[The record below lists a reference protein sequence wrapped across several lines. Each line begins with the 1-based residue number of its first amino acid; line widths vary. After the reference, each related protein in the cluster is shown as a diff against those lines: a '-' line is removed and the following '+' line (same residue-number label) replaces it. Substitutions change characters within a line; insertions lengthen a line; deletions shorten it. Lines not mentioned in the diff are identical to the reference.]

1 MTIKLRPYQKEAVE
15 AALSTKDNALIVLPT
30 GSGKSYVV
38 NELIRKS
45 KAKHCVIFQPR
56 AHILKQNIASYE
68 ELLNKNDYAVMS
80 ASAGR
85 CELGKITFA
94 TIGTAMNRIEQF
106 KDTDLIIVD
115 EAHNLTLERKTGQY
129 LMFFKQLKYSGKI
142 IGLTA
147 TPFRYYRK
155 FDKSKMQTRPTIDV
169 LTEVKKEK
177 PFFKDICY
185 LMNISDAIADGRLL
199 QPTYELFKSN
209 GKMLRKT
216 ADGSS
221 YTKASIQEF
230 DIEHQDK
237 TVEICKIAYEEKS
250 KIICFVETI
259 EVADQVSEIL
269 QSQGINAKTVSSKRD
284 KKYNDEVLDEFK
296 NTKEKMILVN
306 VNILTEGYDA
316 RECDG
321 IVLSSPTASI
331 NRYIQRVGRALR
343 PYGDPN
349 PKIYDLAQSSLQFGQ
364 VEDIKIQKTSEGW
377 IARNKKKILTG
388 FQDEVSFEDIRER
401 ARKKSQE
408 DEGSSSEV
416 TQKTVFVPFRV
427 ARMRINEVTEPTL
440 SRRGNYYVRLEVTV
454 KNNGEYEDFTL
465 LEMQYNP
472 KNYFANKNLKEKRI
486 PRKGEILDNIVCSI
500 SSNGDNFG
508 FLNSYAFEKK
518 V

>member
-30 GSGKSYVV
+30 GSGKSFVV
-38 NELIRKS
+38 NELIRRSKS
-45 KAKHCVIFQPR
+45 KHCVIFQPR

-68 ELLNKNDYAVMS
+68 ELLNKDDYSVMS
-80 ASAGR
+80 ASVGKF
-85 CELGKITFA
+85 ELGKVTFA
-94 TIGTAMNRIEQF
+94 TIGTAMNRVDQF
-106 KDTDLIIVD
+106 KQTDLIIVD

-129 LMFFKQLKYSGKI
+129 KMFFKQLNYSGKV

-155 FDKSKMQTRPTIDV
+155 FDKSRMQTRPTIDI

-185 LMNISDAIADGRLL
+185 LMNISDAIEDERLL
-199 QPTYELFKSN
+199 LPEYELFTSN
-209 GKMLRKT
+209 GKMLKKT

-221 YTKASIQEF
+221 YTRASIQEF

-237 TVEICKIAYEEKS
+237 TVEICKIAYSEKS

-259 EVADQVSEIL
+259 EVAERVSEIL
-269 QSQGINAKTVSSKRD
+269 REQGINAKTVSSKRD
-284 KKYNDEVLDEFK
+284 KKYNDETLQEFK
-296 NTKEKMILVN
+296 DTKEKMILVN

-321 IVLSSPTASI
+321 IILSSPTASI

-343 PYGDPN
+343 PYGDPH

-388 FQDEVSFEDIRER
+388 FQDEVSFEEIREK
-401 ARKKSQE
+401 RKEGRESESQ
-408 DEGSSSEV
+408 SKNTFLPVKIS
-416 TQKTVFVPFRV
+416 
-427 ARMRINEVTEPTL
+427 RMRINEVTEPIL
-440 SRRGNYYVRLEVTV
+440 SKKGNYYVRLEVTI
-454 KNNGEYEDFTL
+454 KNDGEYEDFTL
-465 LEMQYNP
+465 LEMQY
-472 KNYFANKNLKEKRI
+472 KRDNYYANRHLKEKRI
-486 PRKGEILDNIVCSI
+486 PRKGEILDNVMISI

-508 FLNSYAFEKK
+508 FMNSFSFEKQ
-518 V
+518 